1 MLIFC
6 LIYKAQTSFMEQF
19 IMKKTLLGSLILL
32 AFAGNVQ
39 ADVNAN
45 TSGKV
50 TFFGKV
56 VENTC
61 QVKTDNRNMSV
72 VLNNVGKNSLSTKG
86 NTAMPTPF
94 TIKLENC
101 NTNATNQPK
110 ANKVGVYFYSW
121 KNTDKDNEFT
131 LKNKTGSSDFATMV
145 NIQLMEGDGTTP
157 IKVVGKETNDF
168 VHLNNNGAQINSTP
182 VNNKHISGSTTP
194 NKTSL
199 DLHFISQYY
208 ATGPATAGKVQ
219 SSVDFQ
225 IAYE

>member
-1 MLIFC
+1 
-6 LIYKAQTSFMEQF
+6 MEQF

-39 ADVNAN
+39 ADINTE

-61 QVKTDNRNMSV
+61 KVKTEHKNLSV
-72 VLNNVGKNSLSTKG
+72 VLNDVGKNSLSTKG

-94 TIKLENC
+94 TITLQNC
-101 NTNATNQPK
+101 DPTTANGTANK
-110 ANKVGVYFYSW
+110 ANKVGLYFYSW
-121 KNTDKDNEFT
+121 KNVDKENNFT
-131 LKNKTGSSDFATMV
+131 LKNEQTTADYATNV
-145 NIQLMEGDGTTP
+145 NIQLMESDGTKA
-157 IKVVGKETNDF
+157 ISVVGKETEDF
-168 VHLNNNGAQINSTP
+168 MHTNNNGVALNQTHPSNA
-182 VNNKHISGSTTP
+182 HISGSTQLTTGTNELP
-194 NKTSL
+194 
-199 DLHFISQYY
+199 LHFIAQYY
-208 ATGPATAGKVQ
+208 ATNKATAGKVQ

>member
-1 MLIFC
+1 
-6 LIYKAQTSFMEQF
+6 MEQF

-39 ADVNAN
+39 ATVNDK

-61 QVKTDNRNMSV
+61 EVKTDYKNLSV
-72 VLNNVGKNSLSTKG
+72 VLNDVGKNSLSTTG

-94 TIKLENC
+94 TISLQNC
-101 NTNATNQPK
+101 NNVTST
-110 ANKVGVYFYSW
+110 ANKVSKVGVYFYSW
-121 KNTDKDNEFT
+121 ENADKDNNYT
-131 LKNKTGSSDFATMV
+131 LKNKTTGGADFATMV
-145 NIQLMEGDGTTP
+145 NIQLMESDGTTP
-157 IKVVGKETNDF
+157 IKVIGKTTEDF
-168 VHLNNNGAQINSTP
+168 VHKNTNGAVNSTA
-182 VNNKHISGSTTP
+182 VTSKHISGSTVL
-194 NKTSL
+194 NGNTSI

-208 ATGPATAGKVQ
+208 ATGMATAGKVE
-219 SSVDFQ
+219 SSVNFQ

>member
-1 MLIFC
+1 
-6 LIYKAQTSFMEQF
+6 MEQF

-39 ADVNAN
+39 AAANAK

-61 QVKTDNRNMSV
+61 KVKTDNRNMSV
-72 VLNNVGKNSLSTKG
+72 VLNDVSKFHLANKKE
-86 NTAMPTPF
+86 TAMPTPF
-94 TIKLENC
+94 TITLDNC
-101 NTNATNQPK
+101 NTTGTGNK
-110 ANKVGVYFYSW
+110 YANKIGVYFYSLE
-121 KNTDKDNEFT
+121 NTDKDNEFT
-131 LKNKTGSSDFATMV
+131 LKNKTGGSDFATMV

-208 ATGPATAGKVQ
+208 ATGQATAGKVQ

>member
-1 MLIFC
+1 
-6 LIYKAQTSFMEQF
+6 MEQF

-39 ADVNAN
+39 AAPNAE

-61 QVKTDNRNMSV
+61 KVKSENRNMSV
-72 VLNNVGKNSLSTKG
+72 VLNDVGKNSLSTEG

-94 TIKLENC
+94 TITLNDC
-101 NTNATNQPK
+101 QITTQGNNQAK
-110 ANKVGVYFYSW
+110 KVGLYFYSW
-121 KNTDKDNEFT
+121 NNADKDKQYT
-131 LKNKTGSSDFATMV
+131 LKNMADTNKASNV
-145 NIQLMEGDGTTP
+145 NIQLMKDDGVTP
-157 IKVVGKETNDF
+157 IKVVGKGTEDF
-168 VHLNNNGAQINSTP
+168 VHSNNPGTTLNSAAVNNN
-182 VNNKHISGSTTP
+182 HISGSTTS
-194 NKTSL
+194 NNTSL

-208 ATGPATAGKVQ
+208 ATGTATAGKVQ
-219 SSVDFQ
+219 TSVDFQ

>member
-1 MLIFC
+1 
-6 LIYKAQTSFMEQF
+6 MEQF

-39 ADVNAN
+39 AAANAE

-61 QVKTDNRNMSV
+61 KVKTDNRNMSV
-72 VLNNVGKNSLSTKG
+72 VLNDVGKAHLTTKG

-94 TIKLENC
+94 TITLNDC
-101 NTNATNQPK
+101 QIAAQGNNQ
-110 ANKVGVYFYSW
+110 ARKVGLYFYSW
-121 KNTDKDNEFT
+121 DNADKENDYT
-131 LKNKTGSSDFATMV
+131 LKNMLVTDNAQKV
-145 NIQLMEGDGTTP
+145 NIQLFEGDGVNP
-157 IKVVGKETNDF
+157 IRVVGKETNDF
-168 VHLNNNGAQINSTP
+168 THINNNGVINS
-182 VNNKHISGSTTP
+182 NKPAKNHISASTNLANDIP
-194 NKTSL
+194 
-199 DLHFISQYY
+199 LHFIAKYY
-208 ATGPATAGKVQ
+208 ATDPATAGKVK